1 MSIPMHDPYVL
12 SGLVVVIGLLVW
24 VVVLSFQRRGV
35 EQALRTLME
44 RQREDRETLMVH
56 MAKEYGLLKA
66 DMVQLFARDAKET
79 KEDMETF
86 RRDVMNRID
95 LRFTDINAR
104 VESRLGQGFEQTSKT
119 FSDITERL
127 GRIDEAQKKIEA
139 LSTDVVSLSNLLSD
153 KKARGAYGEVQL
165 NHILSTVFGE
175 HSALHSIQKTLSNNT
190 IADAVIHAPD
200 PVGMIAVDA
209 KFPLENYQRMLD
221 EDASKRDRNDFMK
234 AFSADMRTHVK
245 VISEKYIIPG
255 ETSQYAIMFIPAEAV
270 FAELTARHGSVL
282 SYAVSKNVWITSP
295 TTLIATLSVIQMTA
309 RNIERDRQS
318 DVIIG
323 QLNALGSEFRRYAE
337 RWDAFR
343 KSLSTVT
350 KKADL
355 IDKTSVKITHRFES
369 ISNATLD
376 QPPTDDEEENDPISD
391 DD

>member
-1 MSIPMHDPYVL
+1 MTDPYLYAGLGVIIVFLAWLLVL
-12 SGLVVVIGLLVW
+12 SYK
-24 VVVLSFQRRGV
+24 RRSSDRD
-35 EQALRTLME
+35 LDRLME
-44 RQREDRETLMVH
+44 RQREDREALMVH

-79 KEDMETF
+79 KDDLETF
-86 RRDVMNRID
+86 RRDVMTRID
-95 LRFTDINAR
+95 QRFTDINAR
-104 VESRLGQGFEQTSKT
+104 VESRLGQGFEQTTRT

-139 LSTDVVSLSNLLSD
+139 LSTDVVSLSDLLSD
-153 KKARGAYGEVQL
+153 KKARGVYGEVQL
-165 NHILSTVFGE
+165 NHILSTVFGDQ
-175 HSALHSIQKTLSNNT
+175 SALYTVQKTLSNNT

-200 PVGMIAVDA
+200 PVGMIAVDS

-221 EDASKRDRNDFMK
+221 QDASQRDRNAFMK
-234 AFSADMRTHVK
+234 AFSSDVKTHVK
-245 VISEKYIIPG
+245 AISEKYIIPG
-255 ETSQYAIMFIPAEAV
+255 ETSSYAIMFIPAEAV
-270 FAELTARHGSVL
+270 FAELTAKHGSVL
-282 SYAVSKNVWITSP
+282 SFAVSRNVWITSP

-318 DVIIG
+318 DVIIS

-355 IDKTSVKITHRFES
+355 IDKTGVKITHRFES

-376 QPPTDDEEENDPISD
+376 QPQTDDPDEDEPIPED
-391 DD
+391 D